1 MHTDVIRY
9 IPIEFDINAPAT
21 AAEIDR
27 LVMERDQMTST
38 DKLTVS
44 FSIAGRRDLVK
55 VAFPHVELFRVIEE
69 LHLPLEESDIPRVGA
84 ITNHFAYRIQGSP
97 FWAAQREVF
106 ETALPGSEH
115 YRFVTGGQCLDVVS
129 RDQPE
134 IMWQHTDQE

>member
-1 MHTDVIRY
+1 MHTDIIRY
-9 IPIEFDINAPAT
+9 IPIDFDINAPAT

-27 LVMERDQMTST
+27 LVMEHDRMTNA
-38 DKLTVS
+38 DKLTVF

-55 VAFPHVELFRVIEE
+55 LVFPHVVLFRVIEE

-84 ITNHFAYRIQGSP
+84 IANHFAYKIQGSP

-129 RDQPE
+129 RDQPQ
-134 IMWQHTDQE
+134 IVWQRTDQE

>member
-1 MHTDVIRY
+1 MHTDIIRY
-9 IPIEFDINAPAT
+9 IPIEFNINAPAT

-27 LVMERDQMTST
+27 LVMERDRMTGT

-44 FSIAGRRDLVK
+44 FSIAGRRDLVN
-55 VAFPHVELFRVIEE
+55 VAFPHVELLRVIEE
-69 LHLPLEESDIPRVGA
+69 LHLPLEESDIPRVGVIA
-84 ITNHFAYRIQGSP
+84 NHFAYKIQGSP

-129 RDQPE
+129 RDQPQ
-134 IMWQHTDQE
+134 IVWQRNDQE